1 MCTMFYRA
9 AKWMLLQH
17 QSDLAARVLAGCGDE
32 RTLDFIR
39 ATRTSAKL

>member
-17 QSDLAARVLAGCGDE
+17 QSDLAARVLAGCSDE
-32 RTLDFIR
+32 HSVDFIR
-39 ATRTSAKL
+39 ATRTSATS